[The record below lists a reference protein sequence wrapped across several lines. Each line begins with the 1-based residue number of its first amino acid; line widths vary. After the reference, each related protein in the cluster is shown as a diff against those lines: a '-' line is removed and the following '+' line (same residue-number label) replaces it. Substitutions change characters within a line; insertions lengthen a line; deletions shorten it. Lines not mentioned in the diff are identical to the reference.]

1 MKNKSLWGFLGK
13 VFPFCVRD
21 ALVSLAI
28 LFSCGVVCS
37 ALKTNESGNSHLS
50 MLFLLAVFLISL
62 FTNGYL
68 FGTLASFCSV
78 LVVNYFFT
86 YPFFNFNFTLEGY
99 PLTIFCSLVISII
112 TSTLV
117 TKTKKSSELK
127 ILAEKEKTRSNLLRA
142 VSHDLRTPLTTIL
155 GSTGAIIENHDIL
168 DKKQQLALLR
178 EIREDSEWLIRMVEN
193 LLTVTRIE
201 EGSEAKIAKTPE
213 PCEEIIFEAVRK
225 FRKRFPDNKV
235 TVKVPDE
242 ILMVPMDAMLVQ
254 QVMVNL
260 LENVVLHA
268 KGATEAVLSLEKSD
282 KGAVFSVADDG
293 CGIPP
298 EIADRIFDIYR
309 ENKSE
314 TVYDSKKNMG
324 IGLPVCKTIIK
335 AHNGIMTAENRPEGG
350 AKFTFILPMQ

>member
-1 MKNKSLWGFLGK
+1 
-13 VFPFCVRD
+13 
-21 ALVSLAI
+21 
-28 LFSCGVVCS
+28 
-37 ALKTNESGNSHLS
+37 
-50 MLFLLAVFLISL
+50 
-62 FTNGYL
+62 
-68 FGTLASFCSV
+68 
-78 LVVNYFFT
+78 
-86 YPFFNFNFTLEGY
+86 
-99 PLTIFCSLVISII
+99 
-112 TSTLV
+112 
-117 TKTKKSSELK
+117 
-127 ILAEKEKTRSNLLRA
+127 
-142 VSHDLRTPLTTIL
+142 
-155 GSTGAIIENHDIL
+155 
-168 DKKQQLALLR
+168 
-178 EIREDSEWLIRMVEN
+178 MVEN

-201 EGSEAKIAKTPE
+201 EGNEAKIAKTPE

-293 CGIPP
+293 CGIPS

-335 AHNGIMTAENRPEGG
+335 AHNGIMTVENRPEGG
-350 AKFTFILPMQ
+350 AKFTFILPM